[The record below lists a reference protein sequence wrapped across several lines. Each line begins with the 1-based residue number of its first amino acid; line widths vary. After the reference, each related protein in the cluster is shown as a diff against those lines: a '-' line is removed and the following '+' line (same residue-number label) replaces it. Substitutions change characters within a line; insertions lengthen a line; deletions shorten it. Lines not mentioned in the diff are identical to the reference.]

1 MAAIGTRQRHPLR
14 VAGLVAVVLV
24 LVAALAALVL
34 FLWLRAYAPLS
45 APGNLGFAP
54 GPGLGADVEPVT
66 GSGGK
71 TVFIPA
77 YRKGRPFD
85 TAFTIRNTG
94 RFAVTVTGLG
104 ERGARPRE
112 LEPGKLLAS
121 DSSTASADPANVH
134 AFHDLDHCAH
144 GDGACEERRVCL
156 LGTFF
161 DRLTDA
167 HFTVATEQRQ
177 SRHVTQVRVE
187 CVFVLRPK
195 RVGPLLRSGLGRWGT
210 FLAHGWSFRRP
221 KP

>member
-34 FLWLRAYAPLS
+34 FLWLRAYAPLNAAGS
-45 APGNLGFAP
+45 GGFAP

-85 TAFTIRNTG
+85 TAFTLSNTG
-94 RFAVTVTGLG
+94 RFAVTVTGLA
-104 ERGARPRE
+104 EDRSHPE
-112 LEPGKLLAS
+112 LGPGDLLTS

-134 AFHDLDHCAH
+134 AFHKLRLDP
-144 GDGACEERRVCL
+144 GDTAIVVVRWRLDCGADHLTGRRA
-156 LGTFF
+156 
-161 DRLTDA
+161 DA
-167 HFTVATEQRQ
+167 LKAR
-177 SRHVTQVRVE
+177 SRSVSR
-187 CVFVLRPK
+187 
-195 RVGPLLRSGLGRWGT
+195 
-210 FLAHGWSFRRP
+210 
-221 KP
+221 